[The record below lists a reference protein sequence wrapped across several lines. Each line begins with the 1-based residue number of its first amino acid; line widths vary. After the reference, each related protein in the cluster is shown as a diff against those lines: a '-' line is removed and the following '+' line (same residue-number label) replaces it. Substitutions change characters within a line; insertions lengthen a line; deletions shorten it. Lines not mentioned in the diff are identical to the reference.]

1 MSEQD
6 AALSPEELF
15 DKIVQLT
22 DVPKMLGGGIV
33 KRCLRDAGF
42 AVETATT
49 ETYMQSLS
57 HFEKRLRLYHPGEE
71 KEKISKIRG
80 FLLLQNYKPSQ

>member
-33 KRCLRDAGF
+33 KRCLRRGLCCGDGDDGDLH
-42 AVETATT
+42 AVIESFREAPAP
-49 ETYMQSLS
+49 LS
-57 HFEKRLRLYHPGEE
+57 SR
-71 KEKISKIRG
+71 
-80 FLLLQNYKPSQ
+80 